1 MTADPESV
9 GDRGPIVVAYDGA
22 PFARDAI
29 DEAGRL
35 LGPGR
40 NAIVL
45 TVWQRFDLGF
55 IPSEDAKLDA
65 ADSEQ
70 VRGAAERTAAE
81 GAALAEAAGFRSR
94 SAILE
99 VSPTWK
105 GIVEFADEHDASL
118 IVLGTHGRTRKVDA
132 LLGSVARDVAAH
144 SRRTVLIAH
153 ARSATSP

>member
-1 MTADPESV
+1 MTAGPESV
-9 GDRGPIVVAYDGA
+9 GDRGSVVVAYDGA
-22 PFARDAI
+22 TFARNAI

-40 NAIVL
+40 DAIVL

-55 IPSEDAKLDA
+55 IPSEDAELDA

-70 VRGAAERTAAE
+70 VRCAAERTAAD

-94 SAILE
+94 SAALE

-105 GIVEFADEHDASL
+105 GIVAFADEHDASL

-153 ARSATSP
+153 ARRTAT